1 MGSDYYVLA
10 SAFWPEHSLPTTNGS
25 SPSHPHSPFSY
36 VPNDA
41 LVSKL
46 LLQQTKQSICL
57 SYHEVKETN
66 VTKGNQLYQQGSDGH
81 QEKRGEV
88 FSSKSIKIPG
98 KVYLYSLSTIVLE
111 CEADAVGP
119 MRTKGYATLVQSR
132 TTCKNQCMGPMAQQA
147 GHGSRKS
154 IPVTFIPLNS
164 PAMGQI
170 QGSSC
175 NPALGGKLSKSFKEA
190 LNEAN
195 RGMPAIEFGNASAE
209 EGSWVA
215 SHMAKE
221 H

>member
-1 MGSDYYVLA
+1 MVSHVRNRIVDANSWVSNVHNRIVDANSCAFPCSLA
-10 SAFWPEHSLPTTNGS
+10 F
-25 SPSHPHSPFSY
+25 
-36 VPNDA
+36 
-41 LVSKL
+41 
-46 LLQQTKQSICL
+46 L
-57 SYHEVKETN
+57 SCA
-66 VTKGNQLYQQGSDGH
+66 G
-81 QEKRGEV
+81 
-88 FSSKSIKIPG
+88 
-98 KVYLYSLSTIVLE
+98 
-111 CEADAVGP
+111 EADAVGP
-119 MRTKGYATLVQSR
+119 MRTKGSMNATLVQSR
-132 TTCKNQCMGPMAQQA
+132 TTCKNQCMGPVAQQA